1 MNSNEITTLSSNNI
15 NNKKVKKTKI
25 EKDENKIKQ
34 EDAFKLTEYIGKK
47 YGFKIVNNLGKGGYS
62 YMFEIKTNKTSN
74 VYACKIE
81 IVKNKKLTLL
91 DIKKTEEKNLLR
103 DIEKSLSKTL
113 KNMNI
118 IKTLATFKDEY
129 NDGKETYTIHSIF
142 MEKSTIGNLNKF
154 IQYFNKGYICR
165 NTINPYK
172 YNINWI
178 FNLSEFTIKKFVND
192 IVNGLQYIKL
202 ANLVHFDI
210 KPENILLCKEYV
222 LKICDFS
229 LLKIVDKESTK
240 INVNY
245 STFVYQDPSVY
256 NSENCIDLTDVYK
269 VDLFSL
275 GCIIFFMIFKKFLID
290 KNLKDYNNLEKNKKS
305 VIECVDKGIKEI
317 KKSEEI
323 SKNLKDL
330 MENLLNPNI
339 KDRIGLN
346 ELSQNK
352 FLNEGLENIK
362 KCVYSNY
369 NEHYKSFIEF
379 QKLETLKNRKR
390 FLKKK
395 KVLLKFNRI
404 KK

>member
-62 YMFEIKTNKTSN
+62 YIFEIKTNKTSN

-395 KVLLKFNRI
+395 RKFY
-404 KK
+404 

>member
-1 MNSNEITTLSSNNI
+1 MSNSVITTTSTNNLYI
-15 NNKKVKKTKI
+15 K
-25 EKDENKIKQ
+25 KIKKNIETKKDFQ
-34 EDAFKLTEYIGKK
+34 INEEEAFKLTEYIGEK

-62 YMFEIKTNKTSN
+62 YVFEIKTNRSK
-74 VYACKIE
+74 VIFACKIE
-81 IVKNKKLTLL
+81 IVKNLEK
-91 DIKKTEEKNLLR
+91 KKTEEKNILR
-103 DIEKSLSKTL
+103 EIEKCLSKTL
-113 KNMNI
+113 KNINI
-118 IKTLATFKDEY
+118 IKTLATFKDEKKI
-129 NDGKETYTIHSIF
+129 GKDTYTIHSIF

-192 IVNGLQYIKL
+192 IVNGLLYIKL

-256 NSENCIDLTDVYK
+256 NPEKSVDTSDIYK

-275 GCIIFFMIFKKFLID
+275 GCIIYFMIFKKFLID
-290 KNLKDYNNLEKNKKS
+290 KNLKDYNNLEKNKKN
-305 VIECVDKGIKEI
+305 VENCVKIGIDEIKES
-317 KKSEEI
+317 KEI
-323 SKNLKDL
+323 SQNLKDL
-330 MENLLNPNI
+330 LNKLLKTNI
-339 KDRIGLN
+339 KERIGLN

-352 FLNEGLENIK
+352 FLNEGLDNIK

-369 NEHYKSFIEF
+369 NEFYKSFIEL
-379 QKLETLKNRKR
+379 QKIETLKKRKR
-390 FLKKK
+390 FLRKKRK
-395 KVLLKFNRI
+395 LY
-404 KK
+404 